1 MANSDPTYLASCL
14 DAFRQGL
21 RELGYR
27 EGQNIAIEY
36 RYAAG
41 KYERLPDFATELV
54 RLKVD
59 VIVTESSIATQ
70 AGRSATTTIPNVM
83 ALVGDPVGA
92 VLIRSLTRPGANITG
107 VTSLSLDLVG
117 KQMEM
122 LKEMVPG
129 LDRVAVVWNP
139 GHMGHPRTTPGAR
152 AAARTL
158 GLELQL
164 TEVRSLYDLGQAFAE
179 LTRKRPGALIAMSDP
194 LYDAHQKWIAD
205 FAMQN
210 RLPTAYTKAF
220 AEYGGLISYGAR
232 FPDLYKNAAVYVGKI
247 LKGAKPA
254 DLPVE
259 QPTRFELVVNR
270 KTANALGLAIPLTI
284 LLRADRVIE

>member
-139 GHMGHPRTTPGAR
+139 GHPGHPRTTPGAR

-194 LYDAHQKWIAD
+194 LYDAQQKRIAD